1 MAETASPKQIL
12 RMTKQ
17 RSIILDELRKA
28 RTHPTAD
35 EIYTRVKKRLPRIS
49 LGTVYR
55 NLDTLSKAG
64 IISGLEFAGEPKRFD
79 GNLEEHCHVR
89 CTCCGR
95 IADTKPI
102 PVVDFEKRMGSETDY
117 RITGHRIEFTGVC
130 PRCEDI
136 VKPTDSRKGG

>member
-1 MAETASPKQIL
+1 ML

-17 RSIILDELRKA
+17 RAIILEELRKA

-35 EIYTRVKKRLPRIS
+35 EIYSRVRLRLPRIS

-64 IISGLEFAGEPKRFD
+64 LIARLQCGGVAKRYD
-79 GNLEEHCHVR
+79 GCIESHCHVR
-89 CTCCGR
+89 CEVCGR
-95 IADTKPI
+95 VEDMDIAPSADLERNLSDKT
-102 PVVDFEKRMGSETDY
+102 SY

-130 PRCEDI
+130 PECDNA
-136 VKPTDSRKGG
+136 VASPNYGKGG